1 MTKNTLLGLWAVPA
15 VALAAAGVSASSV
28 AAAEVEGP
36 KVTWT
41 VSLWGTQRA
50 HTEGVEGLAQ
60 HISDKTD
67 GNFTMNL
74 QYGGVLSDPAEN
86 IDGLQ
91 LGAFEAGQVCS
102 FYHPGK
108 LPISSGLNLP
118 MLPLPTLE
126 IQHKV
131 YDAFLKHPAVLEEW
145 SKWNAIPLMSVLM
158 TNYEA
163 MGRGNPPMDLAGW
176 KGLRMNASGGHS
188 TLMEA
193 LGAVPTTV
201 PAPDIYSSMERG
213 AIDGAVYPYTYA
225 FATYSL
231 HELSTWQTDAWDLGT
246 VHCALAASLD
256 AYNAL
261 PDEYKTLLAEGTAPA
276 YAHQIE
282 EFNKVD
288 VENEKLFADKKL
300 TRVPLTDD
308 VRSALDAV
316 VQPSWNKWVA
326 DMDGLGVPGQE
337 LLDLIVNTAKEAGAS
352 Q

>member
-1 MTKNTLLGLWAVPA
+1 MTTICSRGLMAIPALALGLSAGPA
-15 VALAAAGVSASSV
+15 VTAN
-28 AAAEVEGP
+28 AAEVEGP

-50 HTEGVEGLAQ
+50 HTEGVEGLAN
-60 HISDKTD
+60 HIAEKTD
-67 GNFTMNL
+67 GNFTMDL

-131 YDAFLKHPAVLEEW
+131 YDEFLRHPAVLEEW
-145 SKWNAIPLMSVLM
+145 ATWNAIPLLSVLM
-158 TNYEA
+158 PNYEA
-163 MGRGNPPMDLAGW
+163 MGRGTPPTDLASWQGV
-176 KGLRMNASGGHS
+176 RVNASGGHS
-188 TLMEA
+188 QLMEA

-213 AIDGAVYPYTYA
+213 ALDAVVYPYTYA

-231 HELSTWQTDAWDLGT
+231 HELSTWQTDTWNLGT
-246 VHCALAASLD
+246 VHCALAANLD
-256 AYNAL
+256 AYNDL
-261 PDEYKTLLAEGTAPA
+261 PDQYKQLLAEGNAPA
-276 YAHQIE
+276 YAHQIS
-282 EFNKVD
+282 EFAKVD
-288 VENEKLFADKKL
+288 AENEVLFAERNL
-300 TRVPLTDD
+300 TKVQITDEIRD
-308 VRSALDAV
+308 ALKSV
-316 VQPSWNKWVA
+316 VQSSWDAWVA
-326 DMDGLGVPGQE
+326 DMNGRGVPGQE
-337 LLDLIVNTAKEAGAS
+337 LLDLILSKAEAAGAS